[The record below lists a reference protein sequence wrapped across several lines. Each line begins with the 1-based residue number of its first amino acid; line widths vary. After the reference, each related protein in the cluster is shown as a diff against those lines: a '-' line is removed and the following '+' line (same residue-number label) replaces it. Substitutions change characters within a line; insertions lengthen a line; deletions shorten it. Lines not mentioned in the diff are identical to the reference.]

1 MNAVDL
7 IARLSPATDIGKEPA
22 ATARAKSDRKALL
35 SGQDDAWAAEK
46 AHDHGEDRAV
56 LAEAKE
62 KLDAALGSLGL
73 KLKYHVDESTDK
85 LQVEVI
91 EPDSG
96 KVLRKLPPDDILK
109 LARSVQE
116 MARGFLD
123 KMY

>member
-7 IARLSPATDIGKEPA
+7 SARLSPAMGIGREPA
-22 ATARAKSDRKALL
+22 ATALAKPDRESPQA
-35 SGQDDAWAAEK
+35 GQDEAWTAAR
-46 AHDHGEDRAV
+46 AHDHGADRAA
-56 LAEAKE
+56 LAEARE
-62 KLDAALGSLGL
+62 QLDATLGALGL

-116 MARGFLD
+116 LSRGFLD